1 MKKHTLALGVSI
13 ALLSTYSQAQTSS
26 EKEIWGGLFG
36 EYYSVYPEK
45 FEPNTAYD
53 SGMGWGLS
61 LIHI

>member
-45 FEPNTAYD
+45 IRTEH
-53 SGMGWGLS
+53 
-61 LIHI
+61 LIR